1 MNVFVFFK
9 MNFIRLNLIFL
20 IYLNILFDFVVI
32 VYFIYFGLIDLV
44 FDKNLK
50 VFIIFEDYYFM
61 IVIKIY

>member
-32 VYFIYFGLIDLV
+32 VYFSYFGLIDLV

>member
-32 VYFIYFGLIDLV
+32 IYFSNFGLIDLV

>member
-32 VYFIYFGLIDLV
+32 VYFSYFGFIDLV

>member
-32 VYFIYFGLIDLV
+32 VYFSNFGLIDLV